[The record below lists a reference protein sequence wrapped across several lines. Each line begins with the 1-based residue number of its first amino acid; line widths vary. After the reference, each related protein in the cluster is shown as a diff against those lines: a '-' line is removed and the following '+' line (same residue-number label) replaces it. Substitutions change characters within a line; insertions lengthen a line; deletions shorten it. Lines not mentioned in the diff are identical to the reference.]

1 MMQAFDKVVRIA
13 NVVKVVLRCVR
24 DDDISEVLR
33 DVTLEFIS
41 SGIADLDCQ
50 AIGRMFDALQEEKA

>member
-1 MMQAFDKVVRIA
+1 MVQASDKVVRIA

-24 DDDISEVLR
+24 NDDISEVLG

-41 SGIADLDCQ
+41 SGVADLDC
-50 AIGRMFDALQEEKA
+50 